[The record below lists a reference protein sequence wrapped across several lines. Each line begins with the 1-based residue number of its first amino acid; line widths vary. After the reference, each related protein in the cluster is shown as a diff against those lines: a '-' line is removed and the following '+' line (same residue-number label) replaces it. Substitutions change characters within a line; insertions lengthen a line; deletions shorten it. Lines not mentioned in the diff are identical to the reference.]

1 MKGVHSLALV
11 GLVAASAAH
20 AEWQEVSEA
29 NDGSF
34 YTAVASSNI
43 DENELAI
50 YFDPDNQCEPTATIF
65 DVYNDL
71 DREDRRL
78 FRRVSGET
86 LDGTMES
93 KIDRTFSGEAGA
105 VKGVYYDEESE
116 FGAITYRFQLSP
128 QYVADLENGDQ
139 VKFRFTQDGEE
150 YEQIVRYPLDGSKWR
165 LSQARNR
172 CEAAYQGGW
181 YDEFESAGEVW

>member
-1 MKGVHSLALV
+1 MKGVHSLALA

-43 DENELAI
+43 NENELTI
-50 YFDPDNQCEPTATIF
+50 YFDPDNQCEATAVIF
-65 DVYNDL
+65 DFYTDL
-71 DREDRRL
+71 DREDRKL
-78 FRRVSGET
+78 FRRASENT
-86 LDGTMES
+86 LNGTMES

-105 VKGVYYDEESE
+105 IKGVYYDEENE
-116 FGAITYRFQLSP
+116 LGAFTYRFNLSP
-128 QYVADLENGDQ
+128 QYVSDLENGNQ
-139 VKFRFTQDGEE
+139 VKFRFTEDGEE
-150 YEQIVRYPLDGSKWR
+150 YEKVVRYPLGGSKWR

-172 CEAAYQGGW
+172 CEAVYQGGW
-181 YDEFESAGEVW
+181 YDEIESAEEVW